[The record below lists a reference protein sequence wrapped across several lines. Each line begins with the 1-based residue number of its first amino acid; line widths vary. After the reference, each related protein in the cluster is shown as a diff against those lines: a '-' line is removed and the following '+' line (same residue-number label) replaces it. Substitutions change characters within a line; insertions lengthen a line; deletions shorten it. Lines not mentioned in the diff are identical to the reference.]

1 MGKQYTNRL
10 GVAFLTFSS
19 ANRLRH
25 NHPNTAIAIFPI
37 PVGTSTNSGR
47 IGSQANRI

>member
-19 ANRLRH
+19 AKRLRH
-25 NHPNTAIAIFPI
+25 NHPSSAIAVFPI
-37 PVGTSTNSGR
+37 PVGTSTNSGSFS
-47 IGSQANRI
+47 SQAKRV